1 MKACPPQ
8 GLKVR
13 DLLCEFQTFHSGSAS
28 AMDVGYLSQNLVP
41 AGNFCR
47 VESAQKFV
55 APEKAVAT
63 EFRRRQETLLNVE
76 VKGSKGDAQER
87 RGVFGAHELRFDG
100 PGRSLLNGFLS
111 VRKSPHS
118 CRHHKGRARA
128 RGS

>member
-13 DLLCEFQTFHSGSAS
+13 DLLCEFQTFHSGRLLLLWIRL
-28 AMDVGYLSQNLVP
+28 GYLSQNLVP

-63 EFRRRQETLLNVE
+63 EFKRRQETLLNVE
-76 VKGSKGDAQER
+76 VKGSKGDAPRTPR
-87 RGVFGAHELRFDG
+87 RLW
-100 PGRSLLNGFLS
+100 RS
-111 VRKSPHS
+111 
-118 CRHHKGRARA
+118 
-128 RGS
+128 